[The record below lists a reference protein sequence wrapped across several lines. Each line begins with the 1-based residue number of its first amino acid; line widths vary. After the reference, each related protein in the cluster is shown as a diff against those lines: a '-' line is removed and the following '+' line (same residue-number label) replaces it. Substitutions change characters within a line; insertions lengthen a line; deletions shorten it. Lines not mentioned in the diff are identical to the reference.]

1 MYEPLLFVARG
12 TELAPENQTENI
24 KLIFHSA
31 PTPVRQIYVDIPSI
45 NGWKIDGIGCPWVE
59 HEAAGG
65 IVDTSAIFGRSLV
78 LSFNLVGQPTDAL
91 LHASVWSEKME
102 SRRACHRNVPS
113 LSVCV
118 KSLLTSSGIVSPA
131 NTISI
136 YPNWICQIHMWK
148 ETRVT
153 DVKSVCKCSF
163 SFKQKFPT
171 ATLMTLKI
179 TTFNYDKRR
188 TFHSL
193 NFSSS

>member
-31 PTPVRQIYVDIPSI
+31 PTPVRQIYLDILSI

-78 LSFNLVGQPTDAL
+78 LSFNLAGQPTDAL

-118 KSLLTSSGIVSPA
+118 KSPLTSSDIVSPA
-131 NTISI
+131 NT
-136 YPNWICQIHMWK
+136 NWICQIYMW
-148 ETRVT
+148 ETC
-153 DVKSVCKCSF
+153 DW
-163 SFKQKFPT
+163 
-171 ATLMTLKI
+171 LEI
-179 TTFNYDKRR
+179 
-188 TFHSL
+188 SL
-193 NFSSS
+193 QM